1 MYINTD
7 PPALMSLQCTLRTI
21 HLRMNSQDNR
31 RDAVERLQYEA
42 HDTSLKDSY
51 SIHNLV
57 LMVHKIS
64 VYIFLFFPF
73 FTPFLYSYLA
83 ACFYYDPFFY
93 KIYYLFCSFFLFI
106 THLNLSLSLDMYNNL
121 CFLFTQHQRQQTN
134 SILDSRIIIFFL
146 HLMKHLS
153 TPFTILYLFLL
164 IFHKFFCVCV

>member
-21 HLRMNSQDNR
+21 HLRMNSQGNR
-31 RDAVERLQYEA
+31 HDAVERLQYEA

-83 ACFYYDPFFY
+83 ACFYYDPFF
-93 KIYYLFCSFFLFI
+93 KYLLFVLLI
-106 THLNLSLSLDMYNNL
+106 LFVYNSSQSLSVTGY
-121 CFLFTQHQRQQTN
+121 
-134 SILDSRIIIFFL
+134 
-146 HLMKHLS
+146 
-153 TPFTILYLFLL
+153 
-164 IFHKFFCVCV
+164 V